1 MPCVYVPCACVL
13 LPRAPCFDSCSC
25 GAVPLSRCTL
35 SLSLYPPHRA
45 CTLLCPVQRLQP
57 IGEKAAKLA
66 TPLKPMFARR
76 GIARV
81 LNDDVTTLA
90 RSASVKMGAYA

>member
-1 MPCVYVPCACVL
+1 MCMWGCTAETLHP
-13 LPRAPCFDSCSC
+13 LPL
-25 GAVPLSRCTL
+25 PLPPSPR
-35 SLSLYPPHRA
+35 LY
-45 CTLLCPVQRLQP
+45 PVQRLQP
-57 IGEKAAKLA
+57 IGEKAARLA